1 MAAAKSRGFNLLL
14 PLSVLAILIA
24 INLIKGADYFSI
36 SIING
41 ALYGNIPNI
50 LFGAS
55 ELVILAIG
63 MTLVTSSSG
72 GQDISVGVAAAI
84 TSAVFV
90 SVVLGSEQIT
100 WLTIFAAFLVSCLV
114 GVVIGGFNG
123 ALVAVFK
130 VQPMVATLILF
141 TAGRSIAFRIDGKL
155 SPVLAND
162 LTSQIGGVIPGVPIQ
177 TPIILTVVFIALVA
191 IFLKTTNLK
200 LYSESVGIN
209 ETAARLNGID
219 PVRIKFLTYMLLG
232 ICTAVAGFIAVTK
245 AGRHDSVNLLKFI
258 EMDAILAVAIGGNAL
273 GGGKFTIGGSIIGAY
288 TIEVLNRT
296 LLRLEVD
303 TEAIKAFKAVFII
316 ILMVVA
322 SPVVR
327 DYAARAAKW
336 LRTRTAGVGSSTPG
350 PEAKDKAAVA
360 PIAESAPDSESN
372 APTKK
377 EV

>member
-1 MAAAKSRGFNLLL
+1 MVRAKARGSHLFL
-14 PLSVLAILIA
+14 PLSVLALLIV
-24 INLIKGADYFSI
+24 INLTKGADYFSL
-36 SIING
+36 SVING

-63 MTLVTSSSG
+63 MTLVTASSR

-90 SVVLGSEQIT
+90 RILLRSGDIT
-100 WLTIFAAFLVSCLV
+100 WLTILACFLASCVVGIVIGAFNGSLVS
-114 GVVIGGFNG
+114 IFR
-123 ALVAVFK
+123 

-141 TAGRSIAFRIDGKL
+141 TAGRSIAFMIDGKL
-155 SPVLAND
+155 SPILAND
-162 LTSQIGGVIPGVPIQ
+162 LTGQLGGVIPGVPLQ
-177 TPIILTVVFIALVA
+177 TPIILTAVFIAFVA
-191 IFLKTTNLK
+191 VLLKTTNLK

-209 ETAARLNGID
+209 EKAARLNGID
-219 PVRIKFLTYMLLG
+219 PAKIKFLTYMILG
-232 ICTAVAGFIAVTK
+232 VCSAVAGFIAVTK
-245 AGRHDSVNLLKFI
+245 AGRHDSVNLLKYV

-273 GGGKFTIGGSIIGAY
+273 SGGKFSISGSIIGAY

-303 TEAIKAFKAVFII
+303 TETIKAFKAVFII

-327 DYAARAAKW
+327 EFATKALKRVRARAEGG
-336 LRTRTAGVGSSTPG
+336 TV
-350 PEAKDKAAVA
+350 PETGAPDAAAV
-360 PIAESAPDSESN
+360 SNPDTP
-372 APTKK
+372 AKK

>member
-1 MAAAKSRGFNLLL
+1 MVRAKAHGSHLFL
-14 PLSVLAILIA
+14 PLSVLALLIV

-36 SIING
+36 SVING

-63 MTLVTSSSG
+63 MTLVTASSR

-90 SVVLGSEQIT
+90 QVLLHAGDIT
-100 WLTIFAAFLVSCLV
+100 WLTIVAGFLASCVVGIVIGAFNGSLVS
-114 GVVIGGFNG
+114 IFR
-123 ALVAVFK
+123 

-141 TAGRSIAFRIDGKL
+141 TAGRSIAFMIDGKL
-155 SPVLAND
+155 SPMLAND

-177 TPIILTVVFIALVA
+177 TPIILTVVFIAFVA
-191 IFLKTTNLK
+191 VFLKTTNLK

-209 ETAARLNGID
+209 EKAARLNGID
-219 PVRIKFLTYMLLG
+219 PAKIKFLTYMILG
-232 ICTAVAGFIAVTK
+232 VCSAVAGFIAVTK
-245 AGRHDSVNLLKFI
+245 AGRHDSVNLLKYV

-273 GGGKFTIGGSIIGAY
+273 SGGKFSISGSIIGAY

-303 TEAIKAFKAVFII
+303 TETIKAFKAVFII

-327 DYAARAAKW
+327 ESATKALRWVRARADSG
-336 LRTRTAGVGSSTPG
+336 TV
-350 PEAKDKAAVA
+350 PETGAPDAAAV
-360 PIAESAPDSESN
+360 SNPDTP
-372 APTKK
+372 AKK

>member
-1 MAAAKSRGFNLLL
+1 MAKMKTRRFQVFL
-14 PLSVLAILIA
+14 PLSVLTILIL

-55 ELVILAIG
+55 ELVILSIG

-72 GQDISVGVAAAI
+72 GQDISVGVAATI
-84 TSAVFV
+84 TSSVFV
-90 SVVLGSEQIT
+90 RILLNAGGIT
-100 WLTIFAAFLVSCLV
+100 WMTILVAFLVSCLV
-114 GVVIGGFNG
+114 GIVIGLFNG
-123 ALVAVFK
+123 TLVAIFN

-141 TAGRSIAFRIDGKL
+141 TAGRSIAFLIDGRL

-162 LTSQIGGVIPGVPIQ
+162 LTSQIGSVIPGIPIQ
-177 TPIILTVVFIALVA
+177 TPIILTA
-191 IFLKTTNLK
+191 IFIILFAVLLKTTNLK

-209 ETAARLNGID
+209 PKAARLNGIN
-219 PVRIKFLTYMLLG
+219 PARIKLLTYMILG
-232 ICTAVAGFIAVTK
+232 VCTAVAGFIAVTK
-245 AGRHDSVNLLKFI
+245 AGRHDSVNLLKFS

-273 GGGKFTIGGSIIGAY
+273 NGGKFSISGSIIGAY

-303 TEAIKAFKAVFII
+303 PEAIKAFKAVFII
-316 ILMVVA
+316 ILMVIS

-327 DYAARAAKW
+327 KFAAKGTKW
-336 LRTRTAGVGSSTPG
+336 VRARLGGAAQTQTAVGSDTAGASQT
-350 PEAKDKAAVA
+350 D
-360 PIAESAPDSESN
+360 ISE
-372 APTKK
+372 KK
-377 EV
+377 EE